1 MNRARPG
8 TPRARGSVAAAL
20 LLGAAVVSAAAAC
33 SDPERPPFGPFPFG
47 PDTFPPTIDFLAPP
61 GSDSVFAPGSRIL
74 VRVVVRDRSPIQ
86 SVASGVLGVVV
97 YGFETLFPDDTV
109 LDADFPITT
118 PAGVTGAI
126 TFRVVATDT
135 LGNRSSADRHFLLQ

>member
-1 MNRARPG
+1 MSGAGPALRHSPG
-8 TPRARGSVAAAL
+8 GVATALVLGAAAL
-20 LLGAAVVSAAAAC
+20 TAAAC
-33 SDPERPPFGPFPFG
+33 TDPERPTYGPFPFG
-47 PDTFPPTIDFLAPP
+47 PDTAPPAIEFLAPP
-61 GSDSVFAPGSRIL
+61 ASDTAFPAGSRIL
-74 VRVVVRDRSPIQ
+74 VHVAVRDRSPIG

-109 LDADFPITT
+109 LEADFPITT

>member
-1 MNRARPG
+1 MNG
-8 TPRARGSVAAAL
+8 TDPVIRHSPRGLATAL
-20 LLGAAVVSAAAAC
+20 FLGAAAIAAAAC
-33 SDPERPPFGPFPFG
+33 SEPERPTYGPFPFG
-47 PDTFPPTIDFLAPP
+47 PDTFPPAIEFLAPP
-61 GSDSVFAPGSRIL
+61 ASDTVFPPGSRIL
-74 VRVVVRDRSPIQ
+74 VHVAVRDRSPIG

-109 LDADFPITT
+109 LEADFPITT